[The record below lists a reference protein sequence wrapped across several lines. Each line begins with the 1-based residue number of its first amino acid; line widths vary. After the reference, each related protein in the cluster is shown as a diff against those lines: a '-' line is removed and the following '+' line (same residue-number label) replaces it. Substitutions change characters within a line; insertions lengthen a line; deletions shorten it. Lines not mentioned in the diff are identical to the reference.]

1 MLVFKFGGTSVG
13 SAERFRSVAE
23 VIAGARGRGLVVIL
37 SAMSGVTN
45 ALVAGARAAEEGDE
59 RRYLSIRDDLLARH
73 LGVVADL
80 LPAGAEREALEAEV
94 AARLDDYER
103 LCRSIATLGELTL
116 RGNDAVAS
124 LGEGLSTRILAAHLR
139 ACGVRARAVSA
150 TVCVRTDSQH
160 GAARPDLA
168 ETRRLV
174 DRHVRPLVEAG
185 VVPVVTGYIGSDA
198 RGVVTTLGRGGS
210 DYSAAILGTAL
221 DAEEVTIWTDVNG
234 ILTADPR
241 LVPEAQTL
249 AELSYQEA
257 EELAYF
263 GASVLHPKTVAPLAA
278 RGIPLRIV
286 NSLSPAEPGTRIVPR
301 PSATRVRRPAII
313 STQGLS
319 LVGVTGQ
326 GEGWSLHLASR
337 ALRALAE
344 AGLDVMMFSQS
355 FSERSLNVV
364 LAREEQAHALRVL
377 EREFEKERALGIV
390 TRIGVQGEVATVS
403 VVGMPN
409 GAEAPT
415 ARAYA
420 ALGALGVRVV
430 SIGQAASEYS
440 VSLVIPE
447 GEVARAVP
455 FLHRELGL

>member
-13 SAERFRSVAE
+13 SAERIQAVAE
-23 VIAGARGRGLVVIL
+23 IVEAARARGVVVVL

-45 ALVAGARAAEEGDE
+45 ALIAGARSAAEGDE
-59 RRYLSIRDDLLARH
+59 RQSLAIQADLLARH
-73 LGVVADL
+73 LGVVEEL
-80 LPAGAEREALEAEV
+80 LAAGAERDALREEIV
-94 AARLDDYER
+94 ARLDGYER

-124 LGEGLSTRILAAHLR
+124 LGEELSTRILAALLR
-139 ACGVRARAVSA
+139 ARGTDARAVSA
-150 TVCVRTDSQH
+150 TACVRTDSQH
-160 GAARPDLA
+160 GAARPDMA

-174 DRHVRPLVEAG
+174 NRHVRPLVEGG
-185 VVPVVTGYIGSDA
+185 VVPVVTGYIGADA

-221 DAEEVTIWTDVNG
+221 DAEEVWIWTDVNG

-241 LVPEAQTL
+241 LVPEARTL
-249 AELSYQEA
+249 TVLSYHEA

-278 RGIPLRIV
+278 QGIPLRIA
-286 NSLSPAEPGTRIVPR
+286 NSLCPEQPGTLILPEPDPERE
-301 PSATRVRRPAII
+301 RRPAII
-313 STQGLS
+313 STQGLC
-319 LVGVTGQ
+319 LVGVVGQ
-326 GEGWSLHLASR
+326 GDGWSLLLASR

-344 AGLDVMMFSQS
+344 AGLDVLMFSQS

-364 LAREEQAHALRVL
+364 LHREEREHAIHVL
-377 EREFEKERALGIV
+377 EREFANERALGIV
-390 TRIGVQGEVATVS
+390 ARIEAQAEVATVS

-409 GAEAPT
+409 GNSAPT